1 MDNLGE
7 MDKILETYS
16 LPKLDQKE
24 AEILTI
30 PITTSEIE
38 AIIKKLPA
46 HKSPGPNGFTGDF
59 YQTFKEEL
67 TPILLKLFQKI
78 QEEGRLPKSFYEASI
93 ILISKPGKDTTK
105 REKLQANIA
114 GERRC

>member
-1 MDNLGE
+1 MIRNYYEQLYAKKLDNLGE

-38 AIIKKLPA
+38 AII
-46 HKSPGPNGFTGDF
+46 
-59 YQTFKEEL
+59 
-67 TPILLKLFQKI
+67 
-78 QEEGRLPKSFYEASI
+78 
-93 ILISKPGKDTTK
+93 
-105 REKLQANIA
+105 EKLQAHKNPRPDVFTGKFYQIFK
-114 GERRC
+114 RRTNSYPSQTIPKNSRRGKTSKLYL